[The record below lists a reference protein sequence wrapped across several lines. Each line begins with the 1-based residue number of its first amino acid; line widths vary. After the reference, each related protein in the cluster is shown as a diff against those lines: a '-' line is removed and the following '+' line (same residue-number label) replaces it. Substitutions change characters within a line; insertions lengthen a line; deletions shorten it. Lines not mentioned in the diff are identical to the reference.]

1 MSTTPV
7 PRPMMPQR
15 PVAAAPQPQV
25 RPQAAQ
31 PQSTHAAEQ
40 KPKKKSKFLGFLKRK
55 WWLVLIIFVALAL
68 ASVAAYF
75 GYSYVTELSK
85 HGSQQ
90 SVQGAQTDNQKVAET
105 PEELTA
111 EITKFIVLPN
121 EVPEVATISNV
132 ELLKGQ
138 DFFKD
143 AQNGDAVLIFKD
155 AGRGLLY
162 RPSAHKIIE
171 YTKITFN
178 GSLPK

>member
-1 MSTTPV
+1 MSPTPV

-15 PVAAAPQPQV
+15 PVAAAPQPQPQV
-25 RPQAAQ
+25 RPAQ
-31 PQSTHAAEQ
+31 PQSAHTAAQ

-55 WWLVLIIFVALAL
+55 WWVILIILVALAL
-68 ASVAAYF
+68 AAFTAYF
-75 GYSYVTELSK
+75 AYNYFTEASK
-85 HGSQQ
+85 HNSQG
-90 SVQGAQTDNQKVAET
+90 VQGAQTDSQKVAET

-162 RPSAHKIIE
+162 RPSTHKIIE

-178 GSLPK
+178 GTLPK